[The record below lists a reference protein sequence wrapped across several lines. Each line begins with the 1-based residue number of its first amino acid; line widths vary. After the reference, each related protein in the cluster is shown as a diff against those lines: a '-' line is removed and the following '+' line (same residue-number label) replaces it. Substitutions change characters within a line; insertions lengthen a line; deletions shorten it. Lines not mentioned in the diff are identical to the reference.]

1 MTRKQYVWSLLAGL
15 FLLVIPVLFFLGL
28 AVLFASLLENGW
40 I

>member
-1 MTRKQYVWSLLAGL
+1 MTWKEYVGSLLAGVL
-15 FLLVIPVLFFLGL
+15 IFALAVLFFLGL